1 MKLLLLCK
9 KSYYHKKYIWLK
21 YQRFLYVGLLV
32 PAVVHGHRNFM
43 EVDTREIEEDC
54 KRNSILMYDPDIVE
68 DIKELESEIQKICK
82 CKIEHLPGIQSF
94 ILHYKDS
101 AHLPAST
108 FSSIPGIIFSN
119 EDELIMPPD
128 DEIEDAEDERM
139 AMDVRIYSY
148 LFFK

>member
-32 PAVVHGHRNFM
+32 PAMVHGHRNFM

-68 DIKELESEIQKICK
+68 DIRELEAEVQKICN
-82 CKIEHLPGIQSF
+82 CKIEHLPSIQSF

-108 FSSIPGIIFSN
+108 FSSLPGIIFSK
-119 EDELIMPPD
+119 EDEIIMPPD
-128 DEIEDAEDERM
+128 DKIEDADDERM
-139 AMDVRIYSY
+139 AEDVMTY
-148 LFFK
+148 